1 MKRCW
6 VMLGLM
12 AVASFIGIAG
22 CMQPLPESI
31 LAETKVVKKDFEV
44 AFFVRET
51 YATDGFIFV
60 LKIRNKV
67 DQEWHPY
74 GTFSNV
80 VSLDDKSTPRLTVTE
95 TEIAVG
101 YRSAR
106 VNDFSNH
113 ASIKVDGTWR
123 NVRIRLVET
132 DKP

>member
-1 MKRCW
+1 
-6 VMLGLM
+6 MLGLM
-12 AVASFIGIAG
+12 AMVSFIGIAG

-51 YATDGFIFV
+51 YATDGIVYV

-74 GTFSNV
+74 GTFSKV
-80 VSLDDKSTPRLTVTE
+80 VSLDAKDTPRLTVTD

-101 YRSAR
+101 YRSAW
-106 VNDFSNH
+106 VNDFTNR
-113 ASIKVDGTWR
+113 ASIKVGSTGKD
-123 NVRIRLVET
+123 VRIRLVENG
-132 DKP
+132 KA

>member
-1 MKRCW
+1 
-6 VMLGLM
+6 MLALM

-44 AFFVRET
+44 ALFVRET
-51 YATDGFIFV
+51 YATDGFVFV

-80 VSLDDKSTPRLTVTE
+80 VSLDDKSTPRLTVTD

-101 YRSAR
+101 YQSAW
-106 VNDFSNH
+106 VSDFSNR
-113 ASIKVDGTWR
+113 ASIKVGSTWKD
-123 NVRIRLVET
+123 VRIRLVENG
-132 DKP
+132 KA

>member
-1 MKRCW
+1 
-6 VMLGLM
+6 MLGLM

>member
-1 MKRCW
+1 MQRCW
-6 VMLGLM
+6 GKLGLM

-51 YATDGFIFV
+51 YATDGFVFV

-101 YRSAR
+101 YQSAR

>member
-1 MKRCW
+1 
-6 VMLGLM
+6 MLGFM

-51 YATDGFIFV
+51 YATDGFVYV

-67 DQEWHPY
+67 NQEWHPY
-74 GTFSNV
+74 GTFSKV
-80 VSLDDKSTPRLTVTE
+80 VSLDDKSTPRLTVTD

-101 YRSAR
+101 YQSAW
-106 VNDFSNH
+106 VNDFSNR